1 MSFNDLLGSIAAVL
15 TTSAFVPQAYMT
27 WKLRSAHGISL
38 GMYVVFTLG
47 IALWL
52 WYGVNI
58 GSAPIVAA
66 NTVTLAL
73 ASFILGMKLRFG

>member
-1 MSFNDLLGSIAAVL
+1 MSFNDVLGSIAALL

-27 WKLRSAHGISL
+27 WKLRSARGVSL

-52 WYGVNI
+52 WYGVNL
-58 GSAPIVAA
+58 GSVPIVAA
-66 NTVTLAL
+66 NTVTLVL
-73 ASFILGMKLRFG
+73 AGFILGMKLRFG